1 MRNQSCH
8 STSEYAPKM
17 AAHHPGA
24 TRKRAPLAS
33 YQHHHSLVM
42 AAELPAV
49 NNVKSPAATR
59 ACGRLRSAP
68 STRCGASPERENWEA
83 WSQRRL
89 RGGSWREARFPFV
102 RVRHFARQRQWRR
115 QRRLEPLIGFR
126 SPVVEPISA
135 GSEPGER
142 GTVSVRSQY
151 PAAQSRPQRP
161 DWRVS
166 LTTQERPRLPSSPG
180 SRAELSRAGRLAAPV

>member
-1 MRNQSCH
+1 MFRAVYESKGLARP
-8 STSEYAPKM
+8 E
-17 AAHHPGA
+17 GA
-24 TRKRAPLAS
+24 CVFFPS
-33 YQHHHSLVM
+33 G
-42 AAELPAV
+42 AV
-49 NNVKSPAATR
+49 SDQESGR
-59 ACGRLRSAP
+59 GLQGRLRSAP
-68 STRCGASPERENWEA
+68 STRGGASPERGDWEA

-115 QRRLEPLIGFR
+115 QRRLGPLIGFR

>member
-1 MRNQSCH
+1 M
-8 STSEYAPKM
+8 
-17 AAHHPGA
+17 
-24 TRKRAPLAS
+24 
-33 YQHHHSLVM
+33 
-42 AAELPAV
+42 
-49 NNVKSPAATR
+49 
-59 ACGRLRSAP
+59 
-68 STRCGASPERENWEA
+68 
-83 WSQRRL
+83 RL

-102 RVRHFARQRQWRR
+102 RLRHFARQRQWRR

-126 SPVVEPISA
+126 GPVLEPISA

-166 LTTQERPRLPSSPG
+166 LTTQERPRRLSSPG
-180 SRAELSRAGRLAAPV
+180 SRAESSREGRPAAPDQSLRSSPGHSPPRPAGGRPARGWRPREQASRGPDPRRVPGPVGDASLFSPTLWPSFSGPRPGGVGFACHKAPTFRYTPTRA